1 MTIHAP
7 WYASATPG
15 TPFSFNLPVARKNNP
30 SLAIAYATRE
40 PARIS
45 PLLQPNV
52 EIMMAIA
59 IIQAPL
65 APNTAESA
73 AVATRSSGAFW
84 ICASGS
90 AHRYARFARQY
101 SVITMTVPNAI
112 ESATSR
118 FGFFTSAAVNPM
130 LFHASAENSEPTC
143 ATPKATSN
151 PNHPEAADTVGSKLF
166 RKFAPGSIGC
176 SPRTCQKYEKL
187 SAIAVAFLA
196 TNTQSKINPSSA
208 SIFAEVKIF

>member
-59 IIQAPL
+59 IIHAPL
-65 APNTAESA
+65 APKTAESA

-84 ICASGS
+84 ICARGS

-101 SVITMTVPNAI
+101 SVTTMTVPNTM

-130 LFHASAENSEPTC
+130 LFHASIENSDPTC
-143 ATPKATSN
+143 ATASANNN
-151 PNHPEAADTVGSKLF
+151 PNQPLPAVTVGNKP
-166 RKFAPGSIGC
+166 RKNPAPGSIVFA
-176 SPRTCQKYEKL
+176 PRT
-187 SAIAVAFLA
+187 AHRW
-196 TNTQSKINPSSA
+196 
-208 SIFAEVKIF
+208 